1 MLVKLQ
7 KFIRVDNLSLHIRC
21 GEGEIGEQGRQYESF
36 VSMISIVRQVFTD
49 PVDGREKLAVAVRQR
64 GKVEVGKGN
73 QVNYQII
80 RHDVHAGFRILAGT
94 QSVNKGG
101 DKRAQTLSQP
111 LDVLRSQNLGVGL
124 KSVDPASIRESWT

>member
-7 KFIRVDNLSLHIRC
+7 KFIRVDDLGLHIRC
-21 GEGEIGEQGRQYESF
+21 GEREIGVQSGQYESL
-36 VSMISIVRQVFTD
+36 VSVISIVRQVFAD

-101 DKRAQTLSQP
+101 NKRAQTLSQP
-111 LDVLRSQNLGVGL
+111 LDVLRPQNLGTGL
-124 KSVDPASIRESWT
+124 LS